1 MLDALLN
8 VLNGF
13 TDIPFV
19 ELAWSHSPD
28 DKYGVIT
35 LDTQT
40 ALNADADPVSEKM
53 LTGFVD
59 VFVKKPKDLSTVS
72 DVESALNRL
81 GIYFALNSVQF
92 EDDTGYVHYEW
103 TWRDTTG
110 IMFVLYA
117 IQFIYNTNNGRVVDK
132 QHIPYYQTPSP
143 PQVPDWYRNGMVLHF
158 DRWDKPVTPATE
170 DKYYSAVFRVNV
182 DAKDRG
188 FVLNED
194 EIPFN
199 TDQIQFIIDDF
210 GNDGG
215 LRVLVVEPD
224 GTKFYA
230 TNVDEQGISWDNDK
244 YAQWAE

>member
-28 DKYGVIT
+28 DKYGVIN
-35 LDTQT
+35 LDNQL
-40 ALNADADPVSEKM
+40 ALDADADPVSEKM

-72 DVESALNRL
+72 DVESAMKRL

-103 TWRDTTG
+103 IWRDATG
-110 IMFVLYA
+110 IMFVLCTIKFVYD
-117 IQFIYNTNNGRVVDK
+117 TNNGVVVDT
-132 QHIPYYQTPSP
+132 QHIPYYQMPTPP
-143 PQVPDWYRNGMVLHF
+143 KVLTRHRLGLELYF
-158 DRWDKPVTPATE
+158 DSWNNPVTYATE
-170 DKYYSAVFRVNV
+170 DKTYSALRRVNV
-182 DAKDRG
+182 EAKDHG

-194 EIPFN
+194 GIQFN
-199 TDQIQFIIDDF
+199 TDQKQFIIGEF
-210 GNDGG
+210 GNDDDG
-215 LRVLVVEPD
+215 LRVLVIEPD
-224 GTKFYA
+224 GTEFYA
-230 TNVDEQGISWDNDK
+230 TDVDDYGISWDNK
-244 YAQWAE
+244 FAQWA